1 MSLIILTNESTPI
14 FQYVP
19 ILKTLQFLFQDSSI
33 REDYLNPVL
42 NLQNK
47 LEDFC
52 DGNLCA

>member
-1 MSLIILTNESTPI
+1 MMTNESTPI